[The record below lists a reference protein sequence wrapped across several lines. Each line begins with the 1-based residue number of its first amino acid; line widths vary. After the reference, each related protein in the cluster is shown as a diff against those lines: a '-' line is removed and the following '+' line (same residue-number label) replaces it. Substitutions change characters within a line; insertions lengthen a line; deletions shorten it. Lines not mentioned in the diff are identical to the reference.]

1 LNILGYTFKQNRQDI
16 YYDGHERPDVIKYRK
31 KFLEEIFSYE
41 KYMTTFDDETL
52 EPIPP
57 ILGPD
62 EKKII
67 LVTHDECIFY
77 SYDGKRGVWV
87 RNGELPLKKK
97 GNGRCIM
104 VSEFLTEIGGRLC
117 LSQDQIVD
125 NPDVPDEA
133 RTILKP
139 GKNHEG
145 YWKSDDLI
153 DQEPFQYL
161 KLSFLIAL
169 LYLHLIIPLIT
180 LSIKKMHLLLIG

>member
-1 LNILGYTFKQNRQDI
+1 MNILGYTFKQNRQDI

-62 EKKII
+62 EKEII

-139 GKNHEG
+139 GKIM
-145 YWKSDDLI
+145 KV
-153 DQEPFQYL
+153 
-161 KLSFLIAL
+161 
-169 LYLHLIIPLIT
+169 
-180 LSIKKMHLLLIG
+180 IGQVMI